1 MSLVKILDFC
11 EALAVKEGTVRSKI
25 SRGQLVCNEKRLIDT
40 QNPINFIYILEVNG
54 GNQTVFDK
62 YHVVSSTDTNIRK
75 KVSPKTKNTLNNVKT
90 NTLEKTPIKK
100 AVIPEKPKNKK
111 PNEIK
116 GSGTSLHTVETTL
129 SKEKKEVIKPEITPT
144 PQENKQ
150 KRVEEKINKTFFEFE
165 KRKKEAEVNVIE
177 RNAELKQWELE
188 KKAGNTLPLNMIE
201 NVIEINL
208 KAIFKNNLSLA
219 NNVAYVIVNQ
229 LGGTKDD
236 LHAIR
241 TELEN
246 VFDKTVKDIEK
257 KTSVDIEKLIDE
269 YSEIR
274 SRGERKI

>member
-54 GNQTVFDK
+54 GNQTVFEK

-90 NTLEKTPIKK
+90 NALEKTPIKK

-116 GSGTSLHTVETTL
+116 GSVKVAPSHKTTI
-129 SKEKKEVIKPEITPT
+129 SEEKKEVIKKEITLT
-144 PQENKQ
+144 P
-150 KRVEEKINKTFFEFE
+150 EEKKKKRFEEKMNTTFLEFE
-165 KRKKEAEVNVIE
+165 RRKKEADVQLQE
-177 RNAELKQWELE
+177 RKAELAQWELE

-201 NVIEINL
+201 NVIAINL

-229 LGGTKDD
+229 LGGTKED
-236 LHAIR
+236 LHTIR